1 MVKRILAGPWEAL
14 KARFPDRQIY
24 HRTEGQVRYFVI
36 RTEMQVGAIATA
48 CVAAMWMAIATVNV
62 VVNSADERVEK
73 ARMAALES
81 RYQEMLE
88 EARAAEAA
96 AIAYLESRTDA
107 FDRTAGEFQ
116 MRHETLRR
124 LMDFAEDLQIG
135 GDSQSPSGGEGR
147 ILMAATTAD
156 PDPRGPLIEPD
167 RLAAGQAGAE
177 GRVQALVA
185 EQDALLSQA
194 EDSAEARLENLRAV
208 LRLTG
213 LRLDDVLDEGQAQA
227 GGTGGP
233 LIPLENAQIFG
244 TSLDVS
250 DPFNARVSRIAA
262 RLVEA
267 EALSEALEATPIG
280 EPVGDT
286 FRLTSGYGT
295 RIDPFTR
302 RAAFHAGK
310 DFAAYRNAPIV
321 STAAGRVVYA
331 GWRAGYGR
339 TVEVDHGYGFKT
351 RYGHLNSIDVRRGD
365 EIAAGQRIG
374 GMGSTGRSTATHL
387 HYEIWFQ
394 GNHLDPERFLRAGR
408 YVQ

>member
-36 RTEMQVGAIATA
+36 RTEMQVGAIAAA
-48 CVAAMWMAIATVNV
+48 CVAAMWLSIATVNMIM
-62 VVNSADERVEK
+62 NTADERGDKV
-73 ARMAALES
+73 RMAALEA

-135 GDSQSPSGGEGR
+135 GDSESPSAGEGE
-147 ILMAATTAD
+147 ILMAVTPAD
-156 PDPRGPLIEPD
+156 PDPRGALIEPAHISGIED
-167 RLAAGQAGAE
+167 GAE

-213 LRLDDVLDEGQAQA
+213 LRLDDVLEEGQAGA

-233 LIPLENAQIFG
+233 LIPIEDSQIFG
-244 TSLDVS
+244 SSLDRS
-250 DPFNARVSRIAA
+250 DPFNARVARIAA
-262 RLVEA
+262 RLIEA
-267 EALSEALEATPIG
+267 EALAEAVDSTPLG
-280 EPVGDT
+280 MPVADE
-286 FRLTSGYGT
+286 FRETSGYGT

-310 DFAAYRNAPIV
+310 DFAAHRNTPIV
-321 STAAGRVVYA
+321 STAPGRVVYA

-351 RYGHLNSIDVRRGD
+351 RYGHLHSIGVRRGD
-365 EIAAGQRIG
+365 TVTAGQRIG

-394 GNHLDPERFLRAGR
+394 GNHVDPERFLRAGR

>member
-14 KARFPDRQIY
+14 KERFPDRQIY

-36 RTEMQVGAIATA
+36 RTEMQVGTIATA
-48 CVAAMWMAIATVNV
+48 CVVAMWVAIATVNMIM
-62 VVNSADERVEK
+62 SGADERSDK

-124 LMDFAEDLQIG
+124 LMDFAEDLEIG
-135 GDSQSPSGGEGR
+135 GDSESPSVGDGE
-147 ILMAATTAD
+147 ILMAATLAD
-156 PDPRGPLIEPD
+156 PDPRGALIPIDDTAFGDE
-167 RLAAGQAGAE
+167 GAE
-177 GRVQALVA
+177 GRVQALVT

-194 EDSAEARLENLRAV
+194 EDSAETRLENLRAV

-213 LRLDDVLDEGQAQA
+213 LRLDDVMDDAPD

-233 LIPLENAQIFG
+233 LIPLENSQIFG
-244 TSLDVS
+244 SSLDTS
-250 DPFNARVSRIAA
+250 DPFNARVARIAS

-267 EALSEALEATPIG
+267 EALAAAVEATPLG
-280 EPVGDT
+280 VPVGDT
-286 FRLTSGYGT
+286 FRQTSGYGT

-310 DFAAYRNAPIV
+310 DFAAYRNAPINT
-321 STAAGRVVYA
+321 TAAGRVVYA

-365 EIAAGQRIG
+365 DVTAGQRIG

-394 GNHLDPERFLRAGR
+394 GNHVDPERFLRAGR

>member
-14 KARFPDRQIY
+14 KTRFPDRQIY

-36 RTEMQVGAIATA
+36 RTEMQVGAIAAA
-48 CVAAMWMAIATVNV
+48 CVAAMWMAIATVNMV
-62 VVNSADERVEK
+62 INTADERVEK
-73 ARMAALES
+73 ARIAALEA

-96 AIAYLESRTDA
+96 AIAYLESTTET

-135 GDSQSPSGGEGR
+135 GDSESPSAGAGQ
-147 ILMAATTAD
+147 ILMAATPAD
-156 PDPRGPLIEPD
+156 PDPRGPLVAPES
-167 RLAAGQAGAE
+167 LAGLGDGAE

-213 LRLDDVLDEGQAQA
+213 LRLDDVLEEGQAQA

-233 LIPLENAQIFG
+233 LIPIENSQIFG
-244 TSLDVS
+244 SSLDLT

-267 EALSEALEATPIG
+267 EQLSEALEATPLG
-280 EPVGDT
+280 TPVGDA
-286 FRLTSGYGT
+286 FRITSGYGT

-310 DFAAYRNAPIV
+310 DFAAYRNAPII
-321 STAAGRVVYA
+321 SAAAGRVVYA

-351 RYGHLNSIDVRRGD
+351 RYGHLHSIDVRRGD
-365 EIAAGQRIG
+365 EVAAGQRIG

>member
-14 KARFPDRQIY
+14 KERFPDRQIY
-24 HRTEGQVRYFVI
+24 HRTEGQVRYFVV
-36 RTEMQVGAIATA
+36 RTEMQVGAIAAA
-48 CVAAMWMAIATVNV
+48 CLVAMWVAIATVNM
-62 VVNSADERVEK
+62 VVNTADDRGDK
-73 ARMAALES
+73 ARLAALEA

-88 EARAAEAA
+88 EARAAGAA
-96 AIAYLESRTDA
+96 AIAYLESRTDQ

-135 GDSQSPSGGEGR
+135 GGNESPSLGGGE

-156 PDPRGPLIEPD
+156 PDPRTALVSLD
-167 RLAAGQAGAE
+167 HRAGDEAGAE
-177 GRVQALVA
+177 GRVQQLVE
-185 EQDALLSQA
+185 EQDALLAEA

-213 LRLDDVLDEGQAQA
+213 LRLDDVIEHESPDG

-233 LIPLENAQIFG
+233 FIPLEDSQLFG
-244 TSLDVS
+244 TSLDLEN
-250 DPFNARVSRIAA
+250 PFNARVSRIAA

-267 EALSEALEATPIG
+267 ESLSEAVTALPLR
-280 EPVGDT
+280 EPVGDG
-286 FRLTSGYGT
+286 FRETSDYGT

-321 STAAGRVVYA
+321 AASPGRIVYA

-365 EIAAGQRIG
+365 EVTAGQRIG

-387 HYEIWFQ
+387 HYEIWYQ
-394 GNHLDPERFLRAGR
+394 GDHLDPERFLRAG
-408 YVQ
+408 